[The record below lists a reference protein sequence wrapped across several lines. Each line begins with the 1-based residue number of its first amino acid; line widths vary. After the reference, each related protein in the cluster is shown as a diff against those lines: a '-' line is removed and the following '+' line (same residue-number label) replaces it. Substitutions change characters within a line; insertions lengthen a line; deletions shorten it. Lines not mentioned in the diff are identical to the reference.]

1 MSINPFELKAKKTED
16 TFMSWNELASRPY
29 KKNTVD
35 PYTKTRIILM
45 NGTEYEA
52 VWFGHNFS
60 RKCDNNDIR
69 RALAVTRRVEQQQQK
84 RLASLK
90 PLNETQIGRAHV

>member
-45 NGTEYEA
+45 NGTEY
-52 VWFGHNFS
+52 
-60 RKCDNNDIR
+60 
-69 RALAVTRRVEQQQQK
+69 L
-84 RLASLK
+84 SL
-90 PLNETQIGRAHV
+90 IHI